1 MAVDA
6 QAKDP
11 PMMPLRSLLLVLMCA
26 LASACATTGQRDA
39 EASTPTTATVVA
51 ADAASEPVATTPD
64 DAIVDVAVPA
74 DAASAASPRV
84 QDMAAGD
91 ANAEEDF
98 AAIYGQPG
106 DSSSAAT
113 GGVSAP
119 AAFDPWEKYNR
130 RVHAFNMAVD
140 RGLAKP
146 LARAYVAAVPR
157 PVRAGV
163 DNFFDNLG
171 QPVTLVN
178 SLLQGNPRGAANALG
193 RFLLNST
200 VGIGGLF
207 DIATKAKMP
216 NRGEDF
222 GQTLAVWGWQ
232 RSRFL
237 ELPLLGPR
245 TVRDVVGLVGDS
257 GLRPVQYIE
266 DDKTRVFLQGLQL
279 VALRAKLLSIEGLMS
294 QGAVDEY
301 ALFRDMWLQRRNYQ
315 INQAGRRNDPAPD
328 ETLPPYLLQGEETAP
343 AAPSPG
349 G

>member
-1 MAVDA
+1 
-6 QAKDP
+6 
-11 PMMPLRSLLLVLMCA
+11 MMPLRSLVLLLLCG
-26 LASACATTGQRDA
+26 LASACATTGQRSAD
-39 EASTPTTATVVA
+39 ASTPATGTVIA
-51 ADAASEPVATTPD
+51 ADATSEPVVEAPAEEVVVAPAPAATEIAATTQPR
-64 DAIVDVAVPA
+64 DA
-74 DAASAASPRV
+74 
-84 QDMAAGD
+84 AAGD
-91 ANAEEDF
+91 AEDDF

-106 DSSSAAT
+106 DASSPAT

-146 LARAYVAAVPR
+146 LARGYVAVVPR

-193 RFLLNST
+193 RFLVNST

-207 DIATKAKMP
+207 DVASKAKMP

-232 RSRFL
+232 RSRYL
-237 ELPLLGPR
+237 ELPFLGPR

-257 GLRPVQYIE
+257 RLRPVQYIE
-266 DDKTRVFLQGLQL
+266 DDATRASLQALQL

-315 INQAGRRNDPAPD
+315 INQTGQAQDAPP
-328 ETLPPYLLQGEETAP
+328 EQTLPPYLMQGEGTP
-343 AAPSPG
+343 PAPSPTLPPG
-349 G
+349 E

>member
-1 MAVDA
+1 
-6 QAKDP
+6 
-11 PMMPLRSLLLVLMCA
+11 MMPLRSLVLLLLCG
-26 LASACATTGQRDA
+26 LASACATTGQRSAD
-39 EASTPTTATVVA
+39 ASTPATGTVIA
-51 ADAASEPVATTPD
+51 ADATSEPVTEAPAEEVVVAPAPAATDIAATTQTR
-64 DAIVDVAVPA
+64 DA
-74 DAASAASPRV
+74 
-84 QDMAAGD
+84 AAGD
-91 ANAEEDF
+91 AEDDF

-106 DSSSAAT
+106 DASSPAT

-146 LARAYVAAVPR
+146 LARGYVAVVPR

-207 DIATKAKMP
+207 DVASKAKMP

-232 RSRFL
+232 RSRYL

-245 TVRDVVGLVGDS
+245 TVRDMVGLVGDS
-257 GLRPVQYIE
+257 RLRPAQYIE
-266 DDKTRVFLQGLQL
+266 DDATRASLQALQL
-279 VALRAKLLSIEGLMS
+279 VALRAKLLSIEGLMN

-301 ALFRDMWLQRRNYQ
+301 ALFRDMWLQRRSYQ
-315 INQAGRRNDPAPD
+315 INQTGQGQDAPPE
-328 ETLPPYLLQGEETAP
+328 ETLPPYLMQGEGTPP
-343 AAPSPG
+343 AASPAPPTG
-349 G
+349 E

>member
-1 MAVDA
+1 
-6 QAKDP
+6 
-11 PMMPLRSLLLVLMCA
+11 MMPLRSLVLLLLCG
-26 LASACATTGQRDA
+26 LASACATTGQRSAD
-39 EASTPTTATVVA
+39 ASTPATGTVIA
-51 ADAASEPVATTPD
+51 ADATSEPVVEAPAEEVVVAPAPAATEIAATTQTR
-64 DAIVDVAVPA
+64 DA
-74 DAASAASPRV
+74 
-84 QDMAAGD
+84 AAGD
-91 ANAEEDF
+91 AEDDF

-106 DSSSAAT
+106 DASSPAT

-130 RVHAFNMAVD
+130 RVHAFNLAVD

-146 LARAYVAAVPR
+146 LARGYVAVVPR

-207 DIATKAKMP
+207 DVASKAKMP

-232 RSRFL
+232 RSRYL
-237 ELPLLGPR
+237 ELPFLGPR

-257 GLRPVQYIE
+257 RLRPVQYIE
-266 DDKTRVFLQGLQL
+266 DDATRASLQALQL

-315 INQAGRRNDPAPD
+315 INQTGQAQDAPP
-328 ETLPPYLLQGEETAP
+328 EQTLPPYLMQGEGTP
-343 AAPSPG
+343 PAPSPTPPPG
-349 G
+349 E

>member
-1 MAVDA
+1 
-6 QAKDP
+6 
-11 PMMPLRSLLLVLMCA
+11 MMPLRSLVLLLLCG
-26 LASACATTGQRDA
+26 LASACATTGQRSAD
-39 EASTPTTATVVA
+39 ASTPATGTVIA
-51 ADAASEPVATTPD
+51 ADATSEPVVEAPAEEVVVAPAPAATEIAATTQPR
-64 DAIVDVAVPA
+64 DA
-74 DAASAASPRV
+74 
-84 QDMAAGD
+84 AAGD
-91 ANAEEDF
+91 AEDDF

-106 DSSSAAT
+106 DASSPAT

-146 LARAYVAAVPR
+146 LARGYVAVVPR

-193 RFLLNST
+193 RFLVNST

-207 DIATKAKMP
+207 DVASKAKMP

-232 RSRFL
+232 RSRYL
-237 ELPLLGPR
+237 ELPFLGPR

-257 GLRPVQYIE
+257 RLRPVQYIE
-266 DDKTRVFLQGLQL
+266 DDATRASLQALQL

-315 INQAGRRNDPAPD
+315 INQTGQAQDAPP
-328 ETLPPYLLQGEETAP
+328 EQTLPPYLMQGEGTP
-343 AAPSPG
+343 PAPSPTPPPG
-349 G
+349 E

>member
-1 MAVDA
+1 
-6 QAKDP
+6 
-11 PMMPLRSLLLVLMCA
+11 MMPLRSLVLLLLCG
-26 LASACATTGQRDA
+26 LASACATTGQRSAD
-39 EASTPTTATVVA
+39 ASTPATGTVIA
-51 ADAASEPVATTPD
+51 ADATSEPVVEAPAEEVVVAPAPAATDIAATTQTR
-64 DAIVDVAVPA
+64 DA
-74 DAASAASPRV
+74 
-84 QDMAAGD
+84 AAGD
-91 ANAEEDF
+91 AEDDF

-106 DSSSAAT
+106 DASSPAT

-146 LARAYVAAVPR
+146 LARGYVAVVPR

-193 RFLLNST
+193 RFLVNST

-207 DIATKAKMP
+207 DVASKAKMP

-232 RSRFL
+232 RSRYL
-237 ELPLLGPR
+237 ELPFLGPR

-257 GLRPVQYIE
+257 RLRPVQYIE
-266 DDKTRVFLQGLQL
+266 DDATRASLQALQL

-315 INQAGRRNDPAPD
+315 INQTGQAQDAPP
-328 ETLPPYLLQGEETAP
+328 EQTLPPYLMQGEGTP
-343 AAPSPG
+343 PAPSPTPQPG
-349 G
+349 E